1 MASQYDL
8 LAGLDITALSSVSQ
22 SQLLQMVNQAAPL
35 PNIGGVIYDTIT
47 PDVASNPR
55 FARYFWL
62 DSSSTP
68 PTIKIYKT
76 TTSSWQAF
84 APTGESIINTT
95 LAPHVVALD
104 HMFNDVVADGS
115 LADYILVYDSTGKL
129 ITQISKENLLSG
141 LKVNL
146 RQLKSTIAEG
156 EIVAASVNQNNFPKY
171 TSDGIVWGNIDLAT
185 QMFDNRLPLDKIQT
199 SPTNGNGPALLLKTL
214 QGTITW
220 NRADDSVYPFLIT
233 GSASSG
239 INISRLK
246 KNAESGTNGAVS
258 TNVYPR
264 INAAGNWEFGSDANI
279 VSGGNKS
286 LNFAYSSIGTT
297 GNITQC
303 HLFPSIARGVYVPNV
318 APSNGSF
325 NWSDTGLFV
334 LVTRSSTGAK
344 MIGKASVSVGAQS
357 ACDVYVALVVHS
369 TLTAAPIFIA
379 MGVVSIAGAAD
390 LKCIDLT
397 AIATTFS
404 FNPLAGSS
412 FYYRVLVSNSNGA
425 AIVLGKSFD
434 NTITFGASGAVSTI
448 SYHEHV

>member
-185 QMFDNRLPLDKIQT
+185 QMFENKLATSYISPFGGTEDTNVQKILV
-199 SPTNGNGPALLLKTL
+199 TNPSKTAASWRSANDSNSSGIFPI
-214 QGTITW
+214 GTE
-220 NRADDSVYPFLIT
+220 SV
-233 GSASSG
+233 G
-239 INISRLK
+239 INISKLK
-246 KNAESGTNGAVS
+246 KSGTGLL
-258 TNVYPR
+258 NVYPR
-264 INAAGNWEFGSDANI
+264 INAAGNWEFGSDSAITASNA
-279 VSGGNKS
+279 S
-286 LNFAYSSIGTT
+286 LNSVYASIGIT
-297 GNITQC
+297 GNLTISTVAG
-303 HLFPSIARGVYVPNV
+303 LPRTAYTSTNTPNF
-318 APSNGSF
+318 GSTE
-325 NWSDTGLFV
+325 WSDTGL
-334 LVTRSSTGAK
+334 LLSTARKGSLTKLIAR
-344 MIGKASVSVGAQS
+344 ANLHLSAQS
-357 ACDVYVALVVHS
+357 ACNIYAALVVKNSLTGTYTFLTAGAVKLASADDLMPLELVSADTNYNFGATVGTSLHYRVYVAS
-369 TLTAAPIFIA
+369 
-379 MGVVSIAGAAD
+379 
-390 LKCIDLT
+390 
-397 AIATTFS
+397 
-404 FNPLAGSS
+404 
-412 FYYRVLVSNSNGA
+412 SNGA
-425 AIVLGKSFD
+425 AVVLGKSFN
-434 NTITFGASGAVSTI
+434 NTINFGSGAFSFLTQN
-448 SYHEHV
+448 EHV